1 MIVQPLIRLFIRY
14 RAIILILFFV
24 MLALGGFLVTRLD
37 IEAYPDPS
45 PPLVEIITQNPSWS
59 AEEMEQQVT
68 VPIETTINGTPHLDQ
83 VRSISIFGLSDVKLY
98 FEFGSDSFRDRQEV
112 LNRLQTLTLPNN
124 LQPQLSPWS
133 PIGEIYRYQLN
144 GPGYTLNEIKAT
156 QDWLV
161 RRELKQVPGI
171 IDITTFGGTTRQY
184 QIEADPNKLLSF
196 GITLPQVI
204 SAVQASNAN
213 AGGNYLQLGN
223 QNVNVRSVGQVHTIE
238 DIGSIVVAEKN
249 GVPITVRDIGRVI
262 EGFQPR
268 LGQVGRN
275 KQPDIVLGIV
285 LLQKDEKSLP
295 TLKTLK
301 EKIASL
307 NSGSLLPPGM
317 KISTIYDRTT
327 LINQTTHTVREII
340 ITGLIL
346 VTLVLLSML
355 GDLRITFIAAA
366 TIPFA
371 VLFAFGM
378 MVLTGRSANL
388 ISIGAIDFGIL
399 VDASIIVLES
409 IYRKLSR
416 RIEGE
421 ETGALIVEGVTDA
434 ATPVLFSTA
443 IICIAFIPL
452 FTMQG
457 VAGQIFSPMSVT
469 YGFALLGALIF
480 ALVFAPVLGYLT
492 APAEQKVGDGY
503 TWLSRGLRRIYER
516 ILHRALRHPSGVW
529 IGAAA
534 MLLAGILCFVFVGG
548 EFMPPLEEGN
558 LWIRATLP
566 QDISFDAAAAMANQ
580 LRAVIAESPEVTQT
594 VSQMGRPDDG
604 TDVSTFNNIEVSVT
618 LKPANKWRHNLT
630 KPELIQEINK
640 RLSRF
645 PGIEL
650 NFSQNIQDNVEE
662 AMSGVKGE
670 NSLKLFGDDF
680 NTLTSFADK
689 IETVMKAVPGVA
701 DVGVF
706 KVGGQPS
713 LVIQIDRAK
722 AARYGILSADI
733 NAAVQAAIGG
743 APISQV
749 IQGDRRFDLTVRY
762 PAADRSSPDAIRSIL
777 IPTADGGRIP
787 LGQVANITIREG
799 SFMIYREGG
808 RRYIPIKFSV
818 RGRDL
823 STTINDLQ
831 SRLKQQVK
839 LPTGYD
845 YTWAGEFDSLRKEQ
859 HRLAV
864 IIPISLAIIAV
875 LLYVQFNTWKDAF
888 IIITTLPFAAV
899 GGAVSLFITRTP
911 FSISAAVGFTSLMGV
926 ATLGAVVFM
935 SGVRRAQRESITAD
949 GRTDKGLEEGCIDE
963 MRPVVMACLA
973 AGLGLLPASLSNGI
987 GAQAQQPLA
996 RVVVGGMITTIITIL
1011 FILPLL
1017 LRHRPTTPANVLH
1030 VP

>member
-1 MIVQPLIRLFIRY
+1 MQPLIRLFIRY
-14 RAIILILFFV
+14 RAIVMIVFLV
-24 MLALGGFLVTRLD
+24 MLAAGAFLVTRLD

-45 PPLVEIITQNPSWS
+45 PPLVEVITQNPSWS

-68 VPIETTINGTPHLDQ
+68 VPIETTLNGTPHLDQ

-98 FEFGSDSFRDRQEV
+98 FNFDSDFFRDRQEV

-133 PIGEIYRYQLN
+133 PIGEIYRYQLT
-144 GPGYTLNEIKAT
+144 GPGYTLNDIKAT

-161 RRELKQVPGI
+161 TRELKEVPGI
-171 IDITTFGGTTRQY
+171 IDVTTFGGTTRQY
-184 QIEADPNKLLSF
+184 QIVADPNKLLSF
-196 GITLPQVI
+196 GVTLPQVI
-204 SAVQASNAN
+204 NAVQASNAN
-213 AGGNYLQLGN
+213 AGGNYIQLGN
-223 QNVNVRSVGQVHTIE
+223 QNVNVRAIGQVHNVDE
-238 DIGSIVVAEKN
+238 IGSIVIAEKN
-249 GVPITVRDIGRVI
+249 GAPVTVRDIGTVR

-275 KQPDIVLGIV
+275 KQNDIVLGIV
-285 LLQKDEKSLP
+285 LLQKGGQSLP
-295 TLKTLK
+295 ALRGLKA
-301 EKIASL
+301 KIASL

-317 KISTIYDRTT
+317 KISTIYDRTN
-327 LINQTTHTVREII
+327 LISRTTHTVRDII

-355 GDLRITFIAAA
+355 GDLRITFIAAV

-416 RIEGE
+416 RVEGE
-421 ETGALIVEGVTDA
+421 ETGELIVEGVTDA

-443 IICIAFIPL
+443 IIVVAFIPL

-469 YGFALLGALIF
+469 YGFALLGALLF
-480 ALVFAPVLGYLT
+480 ALVFSPVLSYLGGH
-492 APAEQKVGDGY
+492 ARQGVGDGY
-503 TWLSRGLRRIYER
+503 TWLSRFLRNHYKRALHYALRRAGI
-516 ILHRALRHPSGVW
+516 VW

-534 MLLAGILCFVFVGG
+534 MLLAGILCFIFVGG

-558 LWIRATLP
+558 LWIRCTLP
-566 QDISFDAAAAMANQ
+566 QDISFDTAANMASQ
-580 LRAVIAESPEVTQT
+580 IRAVIAESPEVTQT

-604 TDVSTFNNIEVSVT
+604 TDVSTFNNIEVEAD
-618 LKPANKWRHNLT
+618 LKPEGQWRRGMT
-630 KPELIQEINK
+630 KPKLIDEINN

-645 PGIEL
+645 PGVDL

-680 NTLTSFADK
+680 DTLTSLSEK
-689 IETVMKAVPGVA
+689 IEQIMKSVPGVA

-743 APISQV
+743 APVSQI
-749 IQGDRRFDLTVRY
+749 IQGDRRFDLTIRY
-762 PAADRSSPDAIRSIL
+762 PEAYRNSPDAIRSIL
-777 IPTADGGRIP
+777 IPTADGGRVP
-787 LGQVANITIREG
+787 LGQVADIGIHEG

-823 STTINDLQ
+823 ATTISELQ
-831 SRLKQQVK
+831 NRLKAEVK
-839 LPTGYD
+839 LPTGYT
-845 YTWAGEFDSLRKEQ
+845 YSWAGEFDSLRKEQ
-859 HRLAV
+859 RRLAV
-864 IIPISLAIIAV
+864 IIPISLAIIV
-875 LLYVQFNTWKDAF
+875 ILLYIQFNTWKDAL
-888 IIITTLPFAAV
+888 IIIATLPFCAV
-899 GGAVSLFITRTP
+899 GGTVSLFLTGTP
-911 FSISAAVGFTSLMGV
+911 FSISAAVGFTSLIGV

-935 SGVRRAQRESITAD
+935 SGVRRAQRESAT
-949 GRTDKGLEEGCIDE
+949 GKGLEEGCIDE

-996 RVVVGGMITTIITIL
+996 RVVVGGMATTIIAIL

-1017 LRHRPTTPANVLH
+1017 LRQSARVSPSEQEDENATG
-1030 VP
+1030 